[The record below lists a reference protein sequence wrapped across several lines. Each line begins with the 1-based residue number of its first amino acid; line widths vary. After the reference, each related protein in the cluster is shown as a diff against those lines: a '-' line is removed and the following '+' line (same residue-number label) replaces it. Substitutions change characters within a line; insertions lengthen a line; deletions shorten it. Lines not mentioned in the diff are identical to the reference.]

1 MLKKKLFPLCMSMA
15 LGFSIFAGSVSPGV
29 IATDVQDLH
38 STSGAFD
45 MSIADDERL
54 IEMLKDNGTIPEGAS
69 SSEAQK
75 ALSSYLSKRSQAA
88 KDQAGEL
95 DEFEKK
101 RNATL
106 KNKASKNGLLNG
118 KGNKLGQQVHVDPV
132 ELETWDGEQRKD
144 NVLILLIDF
153 PDFPHNNIQPEETDM
168 YYEDYSV
175 EHFTNMAFG
184 DNGYVGPNGETLI
197 SMKQLYE
204 QQSGGSYTIDGQVAG
219 WYTAKNNA
227 AFYGGNNANG
237 NDSNPRELIREALL
251 AASEDPTIDL
261 KEYDQEDRY
270 DLDGDGDLREP
281 DGLVDHLMIV
291 HASVGEEAGGGSLG
305 EDAIW
310 SHRWNLG
317 GVFTMP
323 DTDADAPYWG
333 GLMAAYDYTI
343 QPETGATGVFA
354 HEYAHDLGLPDEY
367 DIQYTGQG
375 EPVSYWSIMSSG
387 SWAGLVPGTEP
398 TGFSPWA
405 KEFLQATMGGNWLTG
420 TTFHIDDI
428 DENGV
433 EVLLDQASSKGTNDD
448 AVRIDL
454 PNKKVTFNEPFSGE
468 FEFFSGKGDELNNS
482 MTTSLDLTSASSA
495 SLNFKTWYQI
505 ELDWDYASIQVREEG
520 TNEWVSVPGNLTTE
534 YDPNEQ
540 NPGFGITGHS
550 DGWVDGVFD
559 LSEFAG
565 KSIDLRFNY
574 WTDVAYI
581 DPGFYVDDISIEV
594 DGEVVLFDDAE
605 GDTSFEL
612 DGFDVNDGTN
622 EYKHYY
628 LLEWRNYDGVDEGLS
643 HIRRG
648 DSVMKFE
655 PGLLIWYADESFDA
669 NLVGNHPGDGFL
681 GVVDAD
687 QHVVNFS
694 DNTPAITR
702 YQVHDATFGL
712 QKDEKMFLE
721 LSDGTIKDNQT
732 KVHPMF
738 DDSESY
744 ISSQIPDAG
753 RNVPE
758 HGLKIRVIGESDD
771 LSAAKI
777 IIFRD

>member
-29 IATDVQDLH
+29 NATDVQ
-38 STSGAFD
+38 STSSTFD
-45 MSIADDERL
+45 FSIANDEKL
-54 IEMLKDNGTIPEGAS
+54 IEMLKDNGTIAQDAS
-69 SSEAQK
+69 LEEAYK
-75 ALSSYLSKRSQAA
+75 GLSTYLSKRSQSG
-88 KDQAGEL
+88 KGEEGEL
-95 DEFEKK
+95 AEFEKK
-101 RNATL
+101 RNDTL
-106 KNKASKNGLLNG
+106 MNKASNNGLLNG
-118 KGNKLGQQVHVDPV
+118 KGNKLGQKDGVDPI
-132 ELETWDGEQRKD
+132 ELEPWNGEQRKD

-153 PDFPHNNIQPEETDM
+153 PDFPHNNIQPDETDM

-219 WYTAKNNA
+219 WYTAEHEA
-227 AFYGGNNANG
+227 AYYGGNNESD
-237 NDSNPRELIREALL
+237 NDQNPRDLVREALL
-251 AASEDPTIDL
+251 AVSEDPTIDL

-310 SHRWNLG
+310 SHRSNLR

-323 DTDADAPYWG
+323 GTEADAPYWG
-333 GLMAAYDYTI
+333 GLMAAYDYTV

-367 DIQYTGQG
+367 DIFYTGQG

-398 TGFSPWA
+398 TGFSAWA

-420 TTFHIDDI
+420 TTVHVDDI
-428 DENGV
+428 DENGI
-433 EVLLDQASSKGTNDD
+433 EILLDQASSKGINDD

-454 PNKKVTFNEPFSGE
+454 PNKVKQFNEPFSGE
-468 FEFFSGKGDELNNS
+468 LEFFSGKGDDLDNS
-482 MTTSLDLTSASSA
+482 MSTSLDLTAATSA
-495 SLNFKTWYQI
+495 LLTFKTWYQI
-505 ELDWDYASIQVREEG
+505 ELDWDYASIQVKEEG
-520 TNEWVSVPGNLTTE
+520 TNEWVSVPGNLTTD

-540 NPGFGITGHS
+540 NPGYGITGHS
-550 DGWVDGVFD
+550 DGWVDGIFD

-581 DPGFYVDDISIEV
+581 DPGFYVDDISLEV

-605 GDTSFEL
+605 ADSSFEL
-612 DGFDVNDGTN
+612 DGFDLNDGTI
-622 EYKHYY
+622 EFKHYY

-648 DSVMKFE
+648 DSVMTFE

-687 QHVVNFS
+687 QNVVKTGGNS
-694 DNTPAITR
+694 PAITR

-712 QKDEKMFLE
+712 QQDEKMFLE
-721 LSDGTIKDNQT
+721 LSNDTIKDNHTTIQ
-732 KVHPMF
+732 PMF
-738 DDSESY
+738 DDSQSY

-758 HGLKIRVIGESDD
+758 YGLKVRVIGESDD

-777 IIFRD
+777 IITRD